1 MKTAKAV
8 VETILVQFTT
18 EFVSKISGIIVN
30 RQVILSEVK

>member
-8 VETILVQFTT
+8 VETILVRFTT

-30 RQVILSEVK
+30 RQVI